1 MQFVRRTI
9 DCAIEFRAG
18 QTRIIE
24 EGRHRMSRGG
34 CCLRY
39 INFRF
44 VIVPR
49 DSRDSL
55 RFARQRGGH
64 APGYLFYII
73 DARFKQGSCV
83 FLQISLESRSNRV
96 KYYGF
101 RSVIPFQRFKITKQ
115 VFPSRGKCIVLRSI
129 HLESIRKIVIDHE
142 LRSQILRSYISD
154 QKTKSFFFR
163 SMKILLYFVAEEIY
177 QKLCSFIDGERYIC
191 ERGGLI

>member
-55 RFARQRGGH
+55 RFAIQRGGH

-73 DARFKQGSCV
+73 DARFKQRSCV
-83 FLQISLESRSNRV
+83 LLQISLESRSNRV

-142 LRSQILRSYISD
+142 LRSQILRLYILI
-154 QKTKSFFFR
+154 KKPNLCFF
-163 SMKILLYFVAEEIY
+163 V
-177 QKLCSFIDGERYIC
+177 Q
-191 ERGGLI
+191 

>member
-9 DCAIEFRAG
+9 DCVIEFRAG

-73 DARFKQGSCV
+73 DARFKQRSCV
-83 FLQISLESRSNRV
+83 LLQISLESRSNRV

-129 HLESIRKIVIDHE
+129 HFESIQKIVIDHIANSKIVY
-142 LRSQILRSYISD
+142 LD
-154 QKTKSFFFR
+154 QKIKSFFFR

>member
-55 RFARQRGGH
+55 RFAIQRGGH

-73 DARFKQGSCV
+73 DARFKQRSCV
-83 FLQISLESRSNRV
+83 LLQISLESRSNRV

-129 HLESIRKIVIDHE
+129 HFESIRKIVIDHIANSKIVY
-142 LRSQILRSYISD
+142 LD

>member
-1 MQFVRRTI
+1 MRNRVSRWSNTYNRG
-9 DCAIEFRAG
+9 G
-18 QTRIIE
+18 QTQDVAWRMLPSLHKFPICHRSSRFSRFSSFRDIE
-24 EGRHRMSRGG
+24 
-34 CCLRY
+34 
-39 INFRF
+39 
-44 VIVPR
+44 
-49 DSRDSL
+49 
-55 RFARQRGGH
+55 RGGH